1 MKVQQLLHGYNQ
13 GHNLL
18 AGSIVIASSV
28 DMDRMMA
35 LSDWSEFENPIDADS
50 SYITAYPLP
59 DSSYYAVAK
68 TWYASEM
75 KRPGCIWTHTL
86 LLGINDLENG
96 FDIRMLMSLFKR
108 PCVDEYDDYC
118 REIIVDNSKIESP
131 LFDEAPN
138 IPCIGLLYQQLIENK
153 EPLIFRIE
161 RSSYFYQGLCLILM
175 RHIPAQILKDLS
187 FCTGSAK
194 IRSINGKPINLQ
206 FLSTNI
212 NGSKSLMLNKDL
224 SEDNHWMRPI
234 ITSIQHEKNE
244 IPTLLQLY
252 SSDIK
257 NSLLKFKSLMKIFLL
272 IDETQN
278 SIEPKIEQ
286 LRNIISIIVAGFPQ
300 INEGLKLKKRFL
312 QKDMTQLF
320 CNESTFIYEMAT
332 TKSVSSFDYSFF
344 NFNVRVESLFNL
356 EKASYVFLLEN
367 LSNTA
372 NLNDAG
378 KAILVNSTKLLS
390 STDLCDIMHN
400 HWALFM
406 SLISIEFSLLNSE
419 EWLSLNKPQFKEVLI
434 LFESNI
440 PENYKFWK
448 NLFQKILAEQICISI
463 RLAEIIKDNI
473 QETEPVILDFLYSN
487 PDSILCESIL
497 RKCITNI
504 GTVLAWMKKR
514 TQISYRIIQLIIKI
528 VPPQS
533 SIVIRKGSS
542 VWNSF
547 YKYEATTLPLEYYT
561 YLFVL
566 SYNWQNDANA
576 FLFYRRAFYPI
587 YNALKENTLEY
598 SLWDQIDQFTKPLI
612 FWKEWDKC
620 KKLRNGL
627 IDRMKDE
634 GYSKDIL
641 SDFTPDRELN
651 KDLKKLYKKEQW

>member
-86 LLGINDLENG
+86 LLDINDLENG
-96 FDIRMLMSLFKR
+96 FDIRMLMSMFIR
-108 PCVDEYDDYC
+108 PSVDEYDDYC

-161 RSSYFYQGLCLILM
+161 RSSYFYQVLCLVLM

-194 IRSINGKPINLQ
+194 IRSINGKPMNLQ

-212 NGSKSLMLNKDL
+212 NGSRSLILKEDL
-224 SEDNHWMRPI
+224 SEDNHWLSPI

-252 SSDIK
+252 SSDIE
-257 NSLLKFKSLMKIFLL
+257 NNLLKFKSLMKIFLL

-278 SIEPKIEQ
+278 STEPKTEQ
-286 LRNIISIIVAGFPQ
+286 LRNIISFLAAGFPL

-344 NFNVRVESLFNL
+344 NFNARVESLFNL

-378 KAILVNSTKLLS
+378 KSILVNSTKLLS

-400 HWALFM
+400 HWTLFM
-406 SLISIEFSLLNSE
+406 SLISIEFTLLNSD

-448 NLFQKILAEQICISI
+448 SLFQKILAEQISISS

-473 QETEPVILDFLYSN
+473 QETEPYILDFLYSN
-487 PDSILCESIL
+487 PNSILCESIF

-504 GTVLAWMKKR
+504 GTVLDWMKNR
-514 TQISYRIIQLIIKI
+514 TQINYRIIQLIIKM

-576 FLFYRRAFYPI
+576 FFFYRRAFYPI
-587 YNALKENTLEY
+587 YNALKESELEH
-598 SLWDQIDQFTKPLI
+598 SLWDHIAPFTKPLI
-612 FWKEWDKC
+612 FWQEWDKC

-641 SDFTPDRELN
+641 STFTPDRELN
-651 KDLKKLYKKEQW
+651 RELKRLYRKR